1 MSAATDSSLPGERYC
16 PMCEQSFSFAER
28 CPTDGTKLVRLAA
41 RLDPFLG
48 RELDGQYTI
57 LEKLGQGGMGA
68 VYRATQHSTGTA
80 PSR

>member
-1 MSAATDSSLPGERYC
+1 VDAVSAAADSSPPGERYC
-16 PMCEQSFSFAER
+16 PICEQSFSFAER
-28 CPTDGTKLVRLAA
+28 CPADGTKLVRLAA

-68 VYRATQHSTGTA
+68 V
-80 PSR
+80 